1 MDGHIS
7 ELIFV
12 SIMCRLLKY
21 SFFGVFYELLI
32 NMILLL
38 LLLLSLLLERFEFS
52 GP

>member
-32 NMILLL
+32 NDIVVVIIIIIIIG
-38 LLLLSLLLERFEFS
+38 EV
-52 GP
+52 